1 MDQYLPILIMGV
13 LAFAFTVIS
22 LVSSALLAPR
32 KKPTAAK
39 LAPYECGIVPDI
51 EPPQRFPVRFYLV
64 AMIFII
70 FDIEIVFTYPWA
82 VIYSRDLGKFGLI
95 EMVVFVVVVIVAFLY
110 LVSNGGLDWGP
121 SSRRVRPPVDE
132 PARTTTSTVRRV
144 AKAPGALVPAED
156 GEGGGQAA

>member
-1 MDQYLPILIMGV
+1 MAGYLPIVALFV
-13 LAFAFTVIS
+13 LALGFAS
-22 LVSSALLAPR
+22 ASLLVSRLLGPKRPNAV
-32 KKPTAAK
+32 KEG
-39 LAPYECGIVPDI
+39 PYESGIVPTR
-51 EPPQRFPVRFYLV
+51 EPAQRFPVRFYLV

-95 EMVVFVVVVIVAFLY
+95 EMVVFVAVVVVAFLY

-121 SSRRVRPPVDE
+121 SRRVRPPVDE
-132 PARTTTSTVRRV
+132 PVRTTTTTVRRV
-144 AKAPGALVPAED
+144 AKAPAGLVPAED

>member
-1 MDQYLPILIMGV
+1 MAGYLPIVALFL
-13 LAFAFTVIS
+13 LALGFAAVS
-22 LVSSALLAPR
+22 RLVSLLLGPKRPNAV
-32 KKPTAAK
+32 KEG
-39 LAPYECGIVPDI
+39 PYESGIVPTR
-51 EPPQRFPVRFYLV
+51 EPAQRFPVRFYLV

-70 FDIEIVFTYPWA
+70 FDIEIIFIYPWA